1 MSAVRIGALALA
13 LALATPVAAARES
26 APAAPRV
33 VAGEA
38 SRTTLEPVTV
48 TATRREATV
57 FDTPAAVS
65 VRTAPDAAPGL
76 NLSEWLG
83 GIPGLLARDRQNYAQ
98 DTQVSIRGFGTRAS
112 FGIRGLRVFID
123 GIPATQPDGQSQLSH
138 ANLASAERV
147 EVLRG
152 PFSALYGNSSG
163 GVIQVFS
170 GDGGAPGEASFG
182 ATASDAGDW
191 RASAGLRTRWRDAGV
206 VTGLSQLRVDGF
218 RPHSA
223 AERTSFNA
231 RLHWPSA
238 GEGTS
243 LVFNH
248 FDAPDAEDPLGLDRA
263 QFRAD
268 PGQTAPQA
276 IAFDTRKSVRQSQLG
291 GTWSRTLGATELRAT
306 AYAGQRDIEQFL
318 AIPVFVQGNPL
329 QSGGVV
335 DLGSDYRGG
344 ELRLAGES
352 RLAARPLQWTAGV
365 GWEGLVQQRR
375 GFENFVGA
383 QLGVRGRLRRDER
396 NEVAAFDQFA
406 QVDWRLAEDWSL
418 LAGLRHSQVRFSS
431 DDRYLAAGNPDDSGA
446 VDFERWTPVAA
457 LQWRAQPTLNLH
469 ASLGTGFETPT
480 LVELAYRPDGGSG
493 LNLALQP
500 ARSRNLELG
509 MKWRPRAGVSA
520 DLALF
525 RIDTRDELVV
535 ATNSGGRAS
544 YANAARTRR
553 QGVELELAAPLGEA
567 MSLQLAW
574 SGLDATM
581 RQDYLACS
589 GAPCTVPT
597 QRIARG
603 TRLAGVPRSQGRL
616 RWEGWRGD
624 WRGFAEVRGVSAV
637 TVNDAGS
644 DRAAGYGLL
653 DLGVTWSATPRLDAF
668 LRLDNALDRR
678 HAGSVI
684 TNDGNGRYYEPGAPR
699 TLWLGMDFRRRK

>member
-1 MSAVRIGALALA
+1 MNLVHWVLAA
-13 LALATPVAAARES
+13 SE
-26 APAAPRV
+26 V
-33 VAGEA
+33 VA
-38 SRTTLEPVTV
+38 LEPVTV
-48 TATRREATV
+48 TATRRESSV
-57 FDTPAAVS
+57 FETPAAVS
-65 VRTAPDAAPGL
+65 VRTAPEAAPGL

-83 GIPGLLARDRQNYAQ
+83 GVPGLLARDRQNYAQ

-112 FGIRGLRVFID
+112 FGIRGLRVIID

-163 GVIQVFS
+163 GVLQVFS
-170 GDGGAPGEASFG
+170 GDGLAPGEARVG
-182 ATASDAGDW
+182 AAASDSGDW
-191 RASAGLRTRWRDAGV
+191 RVSAGLRTRWRGAGV
-206 VTGLSQLRVDGF
+206 VAGLSHLRVDGF

-231 RLHWPSA
+231 RLHWP
-238 GEGTS
+238 GEGGDGAA

-248 FDAPDAEDPLGLDRA
+248 LDAPDAQDPLGLDRA
-263 QFRAD
+263 QFDAD
-268 PGQTAPQA
+268 PSQTTPQA
-276 IAFDTRKSVRQSQLG
+276 QTFNTRKSVSQSQLG
-291 GTWSRTLGATELRAT
+291 GTWQRAFGAVRLQAM
-306 AYAGQRDIEQFL
+306 AYAGQRDIEQYL
-318 AIPVFVQGNPL
+318 AIPVGVQGNPL

-335 DLGSDYRGG
+335 DLGSGFFGG
-344 ELRLAGES
+344 ELRLDGETTLGG
-352 RLAARPLQWTAGV
+352 RALQWTAGA
-365 GWEGLVQQRR
+365 GWEGLAQQRR
-375 GFENFVGA
+375 GFENFVGT

-396 NEVAAFDQFA
+396 NDVAAFDQFA
-406 QVDWRLAEDWSL
+406 QADWRFADDWSL
-418 LAGLRHSQVRFSS
+418 LAGLRHSRVRFRS
-431 DDRYLAAGNPDDSGA
+431 DDRYVTAGNPDDSGT
-446 VDFERWTPVAA
+446 VDFERYTPVMA
-457 LQWRAQPTLNLH
+457 LQWRAQATLNLH
-469 ASLGTGFETPT
+469 ASVGSGFETPT

-493 LNLALQP
+493 LNLDLRP

-509 MKWRPRAGVSA
+509 MKWRPRPGFSA
-520 DLALF
+520 DLAVF
-525 RIDTRDELVV
+525 RTATRDELVV
-535 ATNSGGRAS
+535 ATNAGGRAS

-553 QGVELELAAPLGEA
+553 QGVELEVAAPLGEA

-574 SGLDATM
+574 TGLDATM
-581 RQDYLACS
+581 RQDYFACA

-616 RWEGWRGD
+616 RWDGWRGD

-684 TNDGNGRYYEPGAPR
+684 TNDGNGRYFEPGAPR
-699 TLWLGMDFRRRK
+699 TLWLGLDFRAVN